1 LFDNRRH
8 SEGGYDMSRVRGEGV
23 AGAAEPVPI
32 DVQGRLPRAAR
43 AAARLIALAAA
54 IGLAGCSAAHYGSPR
69 PPADGVESHASGRD
83 EAPGSLA
90 RLDVEKIRYSQAS
103 YSVTGDTEDGNSY
116 SVQDNIEWLRDHP
129 GEDLPWGGPIRVF
142 RKQAFMDAWGPLARG
157 SFVGDPVKLE
167 NGVIYTLDH
176 RRLVA
181 YREAGRSTIAVEWAN
196 VRLVRDQRWKFTTA
210 NGGRSIEAVP

>member
-1 LFDNRRH
+1 
-8 SEGGYDMSRVRGEGV
+8 
-23 AGAAEPVPI
+23 VPI
-32 DVQGRLPRAAR
+32 QVQGRLSRVAL

-69 PPADGVESHASGRD
+69 PPADGVESHAPGQD

-103 YSVTGDTEDGNSY
+103 YSVTGDTEDGSSY
-116 SVQDNIEWLRDHP
+116 SVQDNIRWLREHP

-142 RKQAFMDAWGPLARG
+142 RKQAFMDEWGPLTRDPLAG
-157 SFVGDPVKLE
+157 DSLAGDPKNLE
-167 NGVIYTLDH
+167 NGEVYTLDH

-181 YREAGRSTIAVEWAN
+181 YRAAGRDTIGVEWAN
-196 VRLVRDQRWKFTTA
+196 PRLVRDQRWKFTTT
-210 NGGRSIEAVP
+210 NGGRSIAVVP